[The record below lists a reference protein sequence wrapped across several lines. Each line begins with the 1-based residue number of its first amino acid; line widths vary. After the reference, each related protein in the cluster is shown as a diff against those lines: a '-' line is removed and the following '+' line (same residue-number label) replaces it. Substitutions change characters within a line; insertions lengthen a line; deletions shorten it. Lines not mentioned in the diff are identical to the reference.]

1 MKSAG
6 VVVVVGGGIS
16 GAFAAYFLARA
27 GAAVTL
33 VERGEL
39 GGQASGSNP
48 GGLNPL
54 YGPGIPGVLQPLA
67 LEAFRLHHE
76 HWDEF
81 SLTGA
86 GFEGWRA
93 KARLNLA
100 IDDGDV
106 ARLMDMKAN
115 YDATPGFSARWVD
128 RDELAAIEPRVGPAA
143 TRGLLAEG
151 DARVDPGPYT
161 RAIADAAFA
170 LGGTS
175 LTADVQGLQHDGRR
189 VSGVL
194 VGSEVLACDGVVIAT
209 GPWCEAPAQWLD
221 AAMPM
226 EPVKGDM
233 VLAEAPGGGVDI
245 DIAWR
250 DAAVYK
256 TKGAEVWLG
265 GTEEHSGFDRGISD
279 SARDSILERVSRV
292 MPVMQDARVVTQTSA
307 LRPLTPDGLPI
318 VGMPGGWDNVC
329 VALGGGRK
337 GMLLGAAMGRAAADL
352 LTVGRTELS
361 IVPCSPDRFAA
372 RSGA

>member
-1 MKSAG
+1 
-6 VVVVVGGGIS
+6 VVVVGGGIS

-27 GAAVTL
+27 GATVTL
-33 VERGEL
+33 VERDEL
-39 GGQASGSNP
+39 GGQASGNNP

-81 SLTGA
+81 SLTRT

-100 IDDGDV
+100 IDDDDV
-106 ARLMDMKAN
+106 ARLADMKAN
-115 YDATPGFSARWVD
+115 YDAAPGFSARWVD

-170 LGGTS
+170 LGATR
-175 LTADVQGLQHDGRR
+175 LTAEAQGLEHDGRR

-194 VGSEVLACDGVVIAT
+194 VESEVLGCDGVVIAT
-209 GPWCEAPAQWLD
+209 GPWCEGPAQWLD
-221 AAMPM
+221 ATMPM

-233 VLAEAPGGGVDI
+233 VLAEVPGGGVDI

-265 GTEEHSGFDRGISD
+265 GTEEHSGFDRSINDG
-279 SARDSILERVSRV
+279 ARDSILERVSRV
-292 MPVMQDARVVTQTSA
+292 MPVMQDARVLTQTSG

-318 VGMPGGWDNVC
+318 VGIPGGWENAC
-329 VALGGGRK
+329 VVLGGGRK

-361 IVPCSPDRFAA
+361 IMPCSPDRFAA
-372 RSGA
+372 RRGA